1 MKQTYIDKLTEAEH
15 VNGIWK
21 LVSLVCFAVISIQAF
36 ASIYLSTKLVSN
48 VDRIRYV
55 LAPGVQTFTTVRPGE
70 LPSSYIEEA
79 FRFITDRL
87 NGWSYD
93 SVKDNYKTLFTQ
105 FYDHGLTERTQ
116 ANLKS
121 LNYFEDIESR
131 KLVSLW
137 QVDSSESQYE
147 WCGNVPVRGDIRG
160 VACGIVSGTQRL
172 YAEHSIPVSQTKVHY
187 LIYAVNV
194 APTANNFFALQIM
207 RVKRGPLQALKAE
220 LENSLK
226 NGVLPSEDHNEII

>member
-1 MKQTYIDKLTEAEH
+1 MKSTYIDKLTEAEH
-15 VNGIWK
+15 VNAIWK
-21 LVSLVCFAVISIQAF
+21 LVALVCFAVIAIQAF
-36 ASIYLSTKLVSN
+36 TTIYLSTKLISN

-79 FRFITDRL
+79 FHFVTDRL

-105 FYDHGLTERTQ
+105 FYDHGLKERTQ

-121 LNYFEDIESR
+121 LNYFEDIEYR

-137 QVDSSESQYE
+137 QIDPSESQYH
-147 WCGNVPVRGDIRG
+147 WCGDVPARGDVRG

-226 NGVLPSEDHNEII
+226 NGVLPAEGDDETL